1 MVQCLFW
8 SCLFQAGKACMT
20 RGSVWWVEFDPA
32 VGTEIH
38 KTRPAVIVSNDTA
51 NKFLARVVVVP
62 LTGNISRIYPGE
74 AVVTVNG
81 NKNKAMT
88 DQIMSADKS
97 RLKNK
102 IAELSNEDMVSLE
115 NAMKR
120 FFSLL

>member
-1 MVQCLFW
+1 
-8 SCLFQAGKACMT
+8 MT

-32 VGTEIH
+32 IGTEIH

-62 LTGNISRIYPGE
+62 LTSNISRIYPGE

-102 IAELSNEDMVSLE
+102 ITELSNDDIIFLED
-115 NAMKR
+115 AMKR
-120 FFSLL
+120 FFDLY

>member
-1 MVQCLFW
+1 
-8 SCLFQAGKACMT
+8 MT
-20 RGSVWWVEFDPA
+20 RGSVWWVEFDPS
-32 VGTEIH
+32 VGSEIQ

-51 NKFLARVVVVP
+51 NKFLARVVVIP
-62 LTGNISRIYPGE
+62 LTSNISRMYPGE

-102 IAELSNEDMVSLE
+102 IDELSDTDILSIET
-115 NAMKR
+115 AMKR
-120 FFSLL
+120 FFNLQ